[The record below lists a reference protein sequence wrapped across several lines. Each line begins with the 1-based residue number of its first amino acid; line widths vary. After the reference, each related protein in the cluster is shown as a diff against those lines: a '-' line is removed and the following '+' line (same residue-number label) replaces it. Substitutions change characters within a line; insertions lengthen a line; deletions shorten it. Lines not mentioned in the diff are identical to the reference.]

1 MKKIKTDESKD
12 THSEFN
18 EKIESICT
26 YDTKEAQEYWEENKE
41 ELFKIFQEA
50 VLTGQPIVF
59 STIGEDEEIM
69 RIVNAS
75 VTSAIAMIDRL
86 ITSFA
91 LHDQLRI
98 FFHLSARM
106 RYREQTESTL
116 HVLEQLGII
125 KLECKEGGE
134 NEK

>member
-1 MKKIKTDESKD
+1 VIQVNKVN
-12 THSEFN
+12 EFK
-18 EKIESICT
+18 EKIESIRT
-26 YDTKEAQEYWEENKE
+26 YDTEKAQEYWEKNKE
-41 ELFKIFQEA
+41 ELFSIFQNA
-50 VLTGQPIVF
+50 VLSGQPIVF

-69 RIVNAS
+69 RVVNAN
-75 VTSAIAMIDRL
+75 VTSAIAMFDRL

-106 RYREQTESTL
+106 RYREQAESTL

-125 KLECKEGGE
+125 RTVKKEGEE